1 MSAFL
6 KNKNIPATNCPD
18 RILSHIMK
26 TDPKSK
32 STKKTRAAK
41 RLSKALGK
49 SKQVKNLIAESA
61 EDLSTVNT
69 LLNQELAN
77 QDPLPEVEEALQK
90 NEAIEDKVQDAS
102 EKLSAVNQALER
114 EVGERHVLEHQLAV
128 AQQQEEAAR
137 HVAFHDP
144 LTGLP
149 NRLLF
154 DDRLEHG
161 LEQAKRHSRTL
172 AVMFVD
178 LDQFKTIN
186 DSYGHDAG
194 DAVLKMIAGR
204 LKENARGDD
213 TVSRHGG
220 DEFLYLLMEIADT
233 ADITMLVD
241 KIMKA
246 VQVPCDVRA
255 DGRIVSL
262 TIKAS
267 VGVALFPKDGTTAEM
282 LIQKADKAMYRAK
295 REKSGYAFA

>member
-1 MSAFL
+1 
-6 KNKNIPATNCPD
+6 
-18 RILSHIMK
+18 MK

-32 STKKTRAAK
+32 STKQTRAAK
-41 RLSKALGK
+41 RLRKALGG

-61 EDLSTVNT
+61 EDLSVVNT
-69 LLNQELAN
+69 LLNHELATP
-77 QDPLPEVEEALQK
+77 DPHPEAEEALQK

-102 EKLSAVNQALER
+102 EKLSVVNQALER

-178 LDQFKTIN
+178 LDQFKSIN
-186 DSYGHDAG
+186 DSHGHDIG
-194 DAVLKMIAGR
+194 DAVLQTIADR

-220 DEFLYLLMEIADT
+220 DEFLYLLMEIGDE
-233 ADITMLVD
+233 ADITVLAQ
-241 KIMKA
+241 KIIKA
-246 VQVPCDVRA
+246 VQVQCDVSAGDRV
-255 DGRIVSL
+255 VSL

-267 VGVALFPKDGTTAEM
+267 VGIALFPKDGTTAEM
-282 LIQKADKAMYRAK
+282 LIKNADKAMYQAK
-295 REKSGYAFA
+295 RDKSGYAFA

>member
-1 MSAFL
+1 
-6 KNKNIPATNCPD
+6 
-18 RILSHIMK
+18 MK
-26 TDPKSK
+26 PDPKSK

-41 RLSKALGK
+41 RLSKALGE

-61 EDLSTVNT
+61 EDLSVVNT

-77 QDPLPEVEEALQK
+77 QDPLPEVEEALEK
-90 NEAIEDKVQDAS
+90 NEAIEDKVQEAS
-102 EKLSAVNQALER
+102 EKLSVVNQALER
-114 EVGERHVLEHQLAV
+114 EVEERHVLEHQLAV
-128 AQQQEEAAR
+128 AQQQEEVAR
-137 HVAFHDP
+137 HAAFHDP

-178 LDQFKTIN
+178 LDEFKTIN
-186 DSYGHDAG
+186 DSHGHDIG
-194 DAVLKMIAGR
+194 DGVLKMIADR

-220 DEFLYLLMEIADT
+220 DEFLYLLMEIGDEE
-233 ADITMLVD
+233 DITLLVQ
-241 KIMKA
+241 KIIKA
-246 VQVPCDVRA
+246 VQVPCDVSAGDRV
-255 DGRIVSL
+255 VSL

-267 VGVALFPKDGTTAEM
+267 VGIALFPKDGTTAEM
-282 LIQKADKAMYRAK
+282 LIQNADKAMYQAK
-295 REKSGYAFA
+295 RDKSGYAFA